1 MASRSTSTLS
11 TDDPHPDELREVGRI
26 GRAHGVQGELYV
38 SLVTDRFERVAPG
51 ARLLAGSK
59 WLTVVESR
67 QQQQRWL
74 VRFDGVDDRT
84 AAEKLTNTI
93 LQAEPLPADD
103 GDEDDALWVHDL
115 IGSRVVD
122 MQGIERGTCTA
133 VIDNPAH
140 DILEL
145 DSGALIPVTFVVT
158 CDEGITTIDPPE
170 GLFDL

>member
-1 MASRSTSTLS
+1 LS
-11 TDDPHPDELREVGRI
+11 TDEPRPDELREVGRI

-38 SLVTDRFERVAPG
+38 SLVTDRFERLEPG
-51 ARLLAGSK
+51 ARLLAGTR

-74 VRFDGVDDRT
+74 VRFEGVDDRT
-84 AAEKLTNTI
+84 TAEKLTNAT
-93 LQAEPLPADD
+93 LQAEPLPADADD
-103 GDEDDALWVHDL
+103 GDEDALWVHDL
-115 IGSRVVD
+115 IGSKVVD
-122 MQGIERGTCTA
+122 VQGIERGICVA

-145 DSGALIPVTFVVT
+145 DSGFLVPVTFVSR
-158 CDEGITTIDPPE
+158 CHAGITTIDPPE

>member
-1 MASRSTSTLS
+1 LS
-11 TDDPHPDELREVGRI
+11 TDSLREVGRI
-26 GRAHGVQGELYV
+26 GRAHGVHGELYV
-38 SLVTDRFERVAPG
+38 SLITDRFERIAPG
-51 ARLLAGSK
+51 ARLLAGSH

-74 VRFDGVDDRT
+74 VRFEGIDDRT
-84 AAEKLTNTI
+84 AAEKLTNTT
-93 LQAEPLPADD
+93 LQATPLPSDDAD
-103 GDEDDALWVHDL
+103 DDALWVHDL

-122 MQGIERGTCTA
+122 ESGVERGICTA

-145 DSGALIPVTFVVT
+145 DTGFLIPVTFVVS
-158 CDEGITTIDPPE
+158 CCQGITTIDPPE

>member
-11 TDDPHPDELREVGRI
+11 TESLREVGRI

-38 SLVTDRFERVAPG
+38 SLVTDRFERLAPG
-51 ARLLAGSK
+51 ARLLGGSN

-74 VRFDGVDDRT
+74 VRFEGVDDRN
-84 AAEKLTNTI
+84 AAERLTNTT
-93 LQAEPLPADD
+93 LHAEPLPLDD
-103 GDEDDALWVHDL
+103 ADEDDALWVHDL
-115 IGSRVVD
+115 IGSRIVD
-122 MQGIERGTCTA
+122 IGGTERGICVA

-145 DSGALIPVTFVVT
+145 DSGALIPVTFVVG
-158 CDEGITTIDPPE
+158 CQGGITTIDPPE

>member
-1 MASRSTSTLS
+1 LS
-11 TDDPHPDELREVGRI
+11 TEQLREVGRI
-26 GRAHGVQGELYV
+26 GRAHGVRGELYV
-38 SLVTDRFERVAPG
+38 SLITDRVERVAPG
-51 ARLLAGSK
+51 ARLLAGAR

-74 VRFDGVDDRT
+74 VLFDGVEDRNS
-84 AAEKLTNTI
+84 AEKLTNST
-93 LQAEPLPADD
+93 LLAEPLVDD
-103 GDEDDALWVHDL
+103 REDVLWVHEL

-122 MQGIERGTCTA
+122 RHGVERGTCVA

-145 DSGALIPVTFVVT
+145 DNGALVPVIFVVS
-158 CDEGITTIDPPE
+158 CAGGIATIDPPD

>member
-1 MASRSTSTLS
+1 MST
-11 TDDPHPDELREVGRI
+11 EALREVGRI

-38 SLVTDRFERVAPG
+38 TLITDRVARLAPG
-51 ARLLAGSK
+51 ARLLAGAQ
-59 WLTVVESR
+59 WLTVAESR

-74 VRFDGVDDRT
+74 VRFVGVVDRT
-84 AAEKLTNTI
+84 AAEKLTNAV
-93 LQAEPLPADD
+93 LQAEPIDVD
-103 GDEDDALWVHDL
+103 GDDDALWVHEL

-122 MQGIERGTCTA
+122 QQGVDRGTCVA

-145 DSGALIPVTFVVT
+145 DSGALIPVIFIVSCRDGVA
-158 CDEGITTIDPPE
+158 IIDPPD

>member
-1 MASRSTSTLS
+1 LS
-11 TDDPHPDELREVGRI
+11 TDPLREVGRI
-26 GRAHGVQGELYV
+26 GRAHGVHGQVYV
-38 SLVTDRFERVAPG
+38 TLITDRVERVAAG
-51 ARLLAGSK
+51 ARLLAGSQ

-74 VRFDGVDDRT
+74 VRFEGVGDRT
-84 AAEKLTNTI
+84 AAEKLTNSI
-93 LQAEPLPADD
+93 LQAEALADD
-103 GDEDDALWVHDL
+103 GDALWVHDL

-122 MQGIERGTCTA
+122 QQGIERGTCVT

-145 DSGALIPVTFVVT
+145 DTGALVPVIFVVD
-158 CDEGITTIDPPE
+158 CRDGITTIDPPQ

>member
-1 MASRSTSTLS
+1 MST
-11 TDDPHPDELREVGRI
+11 EALREVGRI

-38 SLVTDRFERVAPG
+38 TLITDRVARLAPG
-51 ARLLAGSK
+51 ARLLAGAQ
-59 WLTVVESR
+59 WLTVAESR

-74 VRFDGVDDRT
+74 VRFVGVVDRT
-84 AAEKLTNTI
+84 AAEKLTNAV
-93 LQAEPLPADD
+93 LQAEPIDVD
-103 GDEDDALWVHDL
+103 GDDDALWVHEL

-122 MQGIERGTCTA
+122 QQGVGRGTCVA

-145 DSGALIPVTFVVT
+145 DSGALIPVIFIVSCRDGVA
-158 CDEGITTIDPPE
+158 IIDPPD

>member
-11 TDDPHPDELREVGRI
+11 TDALREVGRI
-26 GRAHGVQGELYV
+26 GRAHGVHGEVYV
-38 SLVTDRFERVAPG
+38 SLITDRFERIAPG
-51 ARLLAGSK
+51 ARLLAGSR
-59 WLTVVESR
+59 WLTVLESR

-74 VRFDGVDDRT
+74 VHFDGVDDRT
-84 AAEKLTNTI
+84 SAEKLTNTV
-93 LQAEPLPADD
+93 LQAEPLEYD
-103 GDEDDALWVHDL
+103 GDDALWVHDL

-122 MQGIERGTCTA
+122 RQGVERGMCVA

-145 DSGALIPVTFVVT
+145 DTGALIPVTFVVSCHDGVAT
-158 CDEGITTIDPPE
+158 VDPPD

>member
-11 TDDPHPDELREVGRI
+11 TDGLREVGRI
-26 GRAHGVQGELYV
+26 GRAHGVTGQLYV
-38 SLVTDRFERVAPG
+38 SLITDRVERLAPG
-51 ARLLAGSK
+51 ARLLSGSQ

-67 QQQQRWL
+67 QQQHRWL
-74 VRFDGVDDRT
+74 VRFEGVDDRT
-84 AAEKLTNTI
+84 TAEKLTNSVM
-93 LQAEPLPADD
+93 LAEPLTDHD
-103 GDEDDALWVHDL
+103 DDALWVHEL

-122 MQGIERGTCTA
+122 QQGIERGTCIA

-145 DSGALIPVTFVVT
+145 DTGALIPVIFVVSCSNGVT
-158 CDEGITTIDPPE
+158 VVDPPE